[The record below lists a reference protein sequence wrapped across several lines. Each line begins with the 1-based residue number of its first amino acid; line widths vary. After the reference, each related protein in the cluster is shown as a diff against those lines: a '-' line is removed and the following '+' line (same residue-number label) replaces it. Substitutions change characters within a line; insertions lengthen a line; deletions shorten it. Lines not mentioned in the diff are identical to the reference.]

1 VGVTATG
8 LGTAL
13 AAFSSPH
20 NSQLRRLRVELVK
33 GLLPP
38 VVLASLSSEL
48 VYVAS
53 FVTLNMRDALS
64 YP

>member
-8 LGTAL
+8 LGTVL
-13 AAFSSPH
+13 AAFSNPL
-20 NSQLRRLRVELVK
+20 NSHLRRLRVELVK

-38 VVLASLSSEL
+38 VVMQSLSSEL
-48 VYVAS
+48 VYLAS
-53 FVTLNMRDALS
+53 FVTLAMRDALS